1 MAQDLLFQNIDNIL
15 KINPELVT
23 NGTLEVIVKYNG
35 DLTSLKDNVE
45 AVEILN
51 GSFAI
56 VTGNITQIKALYGYR
71 EIEYVELPKKLI
83 YELSNSSYSVCV
95 TRVREAP
102 YELTGKGTVVGI
114 IDSGIEYTHPDF
126 RNDDGT
132 SRILYVWDQSVDGS
146 PPIGFRSGNEYTNE
160 DLNRALN
167 SSDPY
172 SVVPFTDFI
181 GHGTAVAGIAC
192 GNGRASDGREK
203 GIAPKASI
211 IVVKLGN
218 RGFGVFPRTTEVM
231 RGIKYTID
239 KARELNMPVSIN
251 LSFGTNNGSHDG
263 NSLFEQY
270 IDSVSDE
277 WKTVIS
283 VASGNEGNAAHH
295 FSAILQNNQTLN
307 IPFSVAG
314 GTNRI
319 YLTLWKNFSDT
330 ITFRLFSPSNEMS
343 TEIVP
348 TVGQY
353 ILSLSGNTVTA
364 FYAQPTPLTQYQEV
378 YFLIENR
385 NGFITEGIWN
395 LSATGTDIIRGN
407 FDIWLPTIEDVSD
420 RTAFSIP
427 DPGVTLTLPST
438 VKNVITV
445 GGYNANTNTAAI
457 FSGRGFTRNDVYV
470 KPDLTAPAVNILTT
484 GLGGGYTILSGTS
497 MASPFVAGAAALM
510 MEWGIV
516 RGNDYFLY
524 GQRVKAF
531 LQKGAK
537 RTLNTSYPNSIWG
550 YGTLCISNTLDLL
563 VLYNNGGGLL

>member
-1 MAQDLLFQNIDNIL
+1 
-15 KINPELVT
+15 
-23 NGTLEVIVKYNG
+23 
-35 DLTSLKDNVE
+35 
-45 AVEILN
+45 LN

>member
-56 VTGNITQIKALYGYR
+56 VTGNITQIKALYGNR
-71 EIEYVELPKKLI
+71 GIEYVELPKKLI

-132 SRILYVWDQSVDGS
+132 SRILYVWDQSVDGN
-146 PPIGFRSGNEYTNE
+146 PPTGFRSGSEYTNE
-160 DLNRALN
+160 KLNLALN

-319 YLTLWKNFSDT
+319 YMTLWKNFSDT

-407 FDIWLPTIEDVSD
+407 FDIWLPTIEDVSEK
-420 RTAFSIP
+420 TAFSIP
-427 DPGVTLTLPST
+427 DPEVTLTLPST

-484 GLGGGYTILSGTS
+484 GPGGGYTILSGTS

>member
-56 VTGNITQIKALYGYR
+56 ITGNITQIKALYGYR

-146 PPIGFRSGNEYTNE
+146 PPIGFRSGSEYTNE
-160 DLNRALN
+160 ELNLALN

-203 GIAPKASI
+203 GIAPYASI

-319 YLTLWKNFSDT
+319 YMTLWKNFSDT

-407 FDIWLPTIEDVSD
+407 FDIWLPTIEDVSEK
-420 RTAFSIP
+420 TAFSIP
-427 DPGVTLTLPST
+427 DPEVTLTLPST

-484 GLGGGYTILSGTS
+484 GPGGGYTILSGTS

-516 RGNDYFLY
+516 RGFDSFLY

-537 RTLNTSYPNSIWG
+537 RTLNTNYPNSIWG